1 MKISPTQYFGNL
13 SLLLDL
19 EAEAEKQE
27 ALRERTKLT
36 PAEAE
41 ASGNSLIGLVIREE
55 GYGLGGHFLLG
66 LGKRNETLPLPW
78 TRLGVGSPVILSEE
92 SRTSSSGENGWRGIV
107 SSIRRDAI
115 QVAVNQFIETESE
128 RPTFRLDRATDEI
141 SRFRQRQAME
151 FARGASGGSR
161 LEVLRDVLIGSVGA
175 VFEKTEAIHVINQK
189 LNPSQIEAVQFA
201 LSAED
206 VAIIHGPPGTGK
218 TTTLVELIQ
227 QITRKGQSVLAV
239 ASSNLA
245 VDNLLERLIAA
256 GEQAVRLGHPAR
268 VTPELRGHTLDE
280 LVEHHPDVK
289 IAHKLTRDGYALFG
303 QAERYTRTK
312 PERGEKQ
319 AMRQEA
325 KDLLREARQIEDQV
339 TERILNSARI
349 VCSTATGLDRER
361 IGNKHFDWCIM
372 DEASQSTEPSAWI
385 PLQYADRVVLAGD
398 HCQLPPTVL
407 SPEAIRGGFNI
418 SLMERLLALHDIPSA
433 GDGGGSSN
441 GAEDGGRSAGGW
453 SRLLNVQYRMH
464 QDIMTFSSDVF
475 YEGNLQADE
484 AVRTAL
490 LADLPQVTSTP
501 LTTTPIHFIDTA
513 GASYD
518 EEQEPD
524 GDSRMNPL
532 EAELVIKKVDELLAC
547 GVSPADIAIISPY
560 SAQVKLLRE
569 KLSKPHAQA
578 AVHGGGDG
586 GRSSIEVDSVDGF
599 QGREKEAVIVSLVRS
614 NLEGEVGFLADTR
627 RMNVAMTRAR
637 RKLIVVGDSATIT
650 AHPFYEKMVKY
661 FESVGAYHSVWE
673 E

>member
-78 TRLGVGSPVILSEE
+78 TRLGAGSPVILSEE
-92 SRTSSSGENGWRGIV
+92 NRTSSSGENGWRGIV
-107 SSIRRDAI
+107 SSMRRDAI
-115 QVAVNQFIETESE
+115 QVAINQFIETDSD
-128 RPTFRLDRATDEI
+128 RPTFRVDRATDEI

-175 VFEKTEAIHVINQK
+175 VFEKIDPIHAFNQN
-189 LNPSQIEAVQFA
+189 LNQSQIEAVQFA

-239 ASSNLA
+239 AASNLA

-289 IAHKLTRDGYALFG
+289 IAHKLTRDAYALFG
-303 QAERYTRTK
+303 QAERYTRAK

-325 KDLLREARQIEDQV
+325 RDLLREARQIEDQV

-385 PLQYADRVVLAGD
+385 PLQYAERVVLAGD

-418 SLMERLLALHDIPSA
+418 SLMERLLEN
-433 GDGGGSSN
+433 GGP
-441 GAEDGGRSAGGW
+441 RKM
-453 SRLLNVQYRMH
+453 LNVQYRMH
-464 QDIMTFSSDVF
+464 QDIMSFSSDVF

-484 AVRTAL
+484 TVRTAL
-490 LADLPQVTSTP
+490 LADLPQVTSAP

-547 GVSPADIAIISPY
+547 GVSPADIAVISPY
-560 SAQVKLLRE
+560 SAQVKLLRDRI
-569 KLSKPHAQA
+569 KRP
-578 AVHGGGDG
+578 D
-586 GRSSIEVDSVDGF
+586 IEIDSVDGF

-637 RKLIVVGDSATIT
+637 RKLIVIGDSATIT